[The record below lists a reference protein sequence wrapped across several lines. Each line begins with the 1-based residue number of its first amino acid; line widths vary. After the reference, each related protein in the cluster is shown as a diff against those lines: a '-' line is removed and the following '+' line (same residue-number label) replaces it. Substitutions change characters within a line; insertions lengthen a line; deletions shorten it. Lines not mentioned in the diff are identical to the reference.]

1 MNSYAIL
8 IGLSLAVILSYLF
21 NLASRAT
28 RVPSVLLLL
37 LTGIGLRQW
46 AEYQDVN
53 IHVPKVMLEIF
64 GIIGLI
70 MIVLEGALDL
80 RLTRDKVPLIRR
92 SFLAA
97 LVMLMAQAAAIGG
110 LLHLWLGASWQ
121 TSLLNAVPLVV
132 ISSAIAIPS
141 VANLT
146 GEKQEFIVYES
157 TFSDILGI
165 MLFNF
170 VDQEDFLQGH
180 SLITF
185 GRGVVLIV
193 LVAIVSTALLS
204 FLLGRLRE
212 HVKFFLLFSFL
223 ILMYSLAKQLHLSSL
238 LLVLAFGLAVNNADL
253 LLGWVRLRTNWR
265 GFTAEDL
272 APDLHQLKNI
282 TAESAFL
289 IRTFFFLLTGLRGV
303 LERGLSPSA
312 LNEYLA
318 CSLKFYFSRLA
329 KFRENDEVEEALGA
343 DGFGTV
349 VHDSLEQLLKPFEL
363 AQREFTTADLPEIL
377 KKVPAE
383 VHRQLR
389 QEGEERQA
397 RPDDGLNH
405 VLGQVA
411 TRLIRKYLESL
422 PDQPGVLPLRIA
434 AQEKPMVATVFV
446 DLPGRAKQLPV
457 RILGRADRIDALP
470 DGRRRVVD
478 YKTGLVERRELNL
491 RGTQKPLSPT
501 DTVER
506 LLTESSSGADK
517 VRQLWL
523 YRFMLESDPTH
534 PAPPGSEAA
543 ILSLRKID
551 DGLLSAPLDFITE
564 GTGEADFLQA
574 SAVLVSRLALRMLDP
589 AEPIRKTDDLTKCAY
604 CPYTGI
610 CAR

>member
-1 MNSYAIL
+1 MNSYGIL

-53 IHVPKVMLEIF
+53 FHVPKTLLEIF

-97 LVMLMAQAAAIGG
+97 LCMLMAQAAAIGG

-180 SLITF
+180 SLLTF
-185 GRGVVLIV
+185 GRGVVLIII
-193 LVAIVSTALLS
+193 VAIVSTALLS

-212 HVKFFLLFSFL
+212 HVKFFLLFAFL
-223 ILMYSLAKQLHLSSL
+223 ILIYSLSKQLHLSSL

-289 IRTFFFLLTGLRGV
+289 IRTFFFMLFGYSITLANLISWQLLGQGV
-303 LERGLSPSA
+303 LIVAVLTALRFLYLRYVARTDLMPELFIAPKGLITV
-312 LNEYLA
+312 LL
-318 CSLKFYFSRLA
+318 FYSI
-329 KFRENDEVEEALGA
+329 
-343 DGFGTV
+343 
-349 VHDSLEQLLKPFEL
+349 P
-363 AQREFTTADLPEIL
+363 AQ
-377 KKVPAE
+377 
-383 VHRQLR
+383 
-389 QEGEERQA
+389 
-397 RPDDGLNH
+397 H
-405 VLGQVA
+405 VLGDVSENILFVVILL
-411 TRLIRKYLESL
+411 TSVLMMVGLIISH
-422 PDQPGVLPLRIA
+422 
-434 AQEKPMVATVFV
+434 
-446 DLPGRAKQLPV
+446 
-457 RILGRADRIDALP
+457 
-470 DGRRRVVD
+470 
-478 YKTGLVERRELNL
+478 
-491 RGTQKPLSPT
+491 QKP
-501 DTVER
+501 
-506 LLTESSSGADK
+506 TE
-517 VRQLWL
+517 
-523 YRFMLESDPTH
+523 
-534 PAPPGSEAA
+534 A
-543 ILSLRKID
+543 IE
-551 DGLLSAPLDFITE
+551 F
-564 GTGEADFLQA
+564 
-574 SAVLVSRLALRMLDP
+574 
-589 AEPIRKTDDLTKCAY
+589 
-604 CPYTGI
+604 
-610 CAR
+610 